1 MDINLKVIRSYYH
14 FWKSEHR
21 SQLLQYRFTLHR
33 LKRSPL
39 SAVGISIILCLA
51 AAALLAPWIA
61 PYPEH
66 AKLGIDQK
74 NALKPPSLEHLFGTD
89 DLGRDVMSRVIFG
102 SRLSLKIGLIVV
114 GLTALI
120 GVPLG
125 AIAGYLGKRTDEIIM
140 RAADTFMAIPY
151 ILITVAIVS
160 ALGPSIT
167 HVMLAISIPWWPW
180 YTRVVRSEV
189 LHLKEESFIEACRS
203 LGASKKRIIFCHIL
217 PNCIG
222 LVIVQA
228 SIQIGQAILAAAAMG
243 FLGVGAQPPEVEW
256 GLMISIGRN
265 YMPSWW
271 WMAVFP
277 GAAIFVTVLGFNLLG
292 DGLRD
297 ILDPRYRR

>member
-1 MDINLKVIRSYYH
+1 MEAPVKRIRSYYR
-14 FWKSEHR
+14 FWKAEHH
-21 SQLLQYRFTLHR
+21 SQLMQYRFTLHK
-33 LKRSPL
+33 LKGSPL
-39 SAVGISIILCLA
+39 SITGVSIILCLVLTA
-51 AAALLAPWIA
+51 TFAPWIA

-66 AKLGIDQK
+66 ARLGIDQK
-74 NALKPPSLEHLFGTD
+74 NALRPPSLEHPFGTD
-89 DLGRDVMSRVIFG
+89 DLGRDVMSRVLFG

-114 GLTALI
+114 GLTALWGI
-120 GVPLG
+120 PLG

-140 RAADTFMAIPY
+140 RVADTFMAIPY
-151 ILITVAIVS
+151 VLITVAIVS
-160 ALGPSIT
+160 ALGPSIIN
-167 HVMLAISIPWWPW
+167 VMIAISIPWWPW

-203 LGASKKRIIFCHIL
+203 LGASQKRIIFCHLL

-265 YMPSWW
+265 YMPAWW